1 MLLITSWRIMKTV
14 LFRKTKWICPPFLNL
29 LGISKHYPFPNI
41 QLEDEDEQKCVMIL
55 AGMKNKETI

>member
-1 MLLITSWRIMKTV
+1 MKTV

-55 AGMKNKETI
+55 AGMRNKETI